1 MPYRL
6 LFCAEALDPSA
17 TLSACPEVLEFR
29 RDVIASDPDWTR
41 MRLLPRPDDADAG
54 RYLVLEFDQVP
65 PADQVRD
72 LRYVAARNRL
82 VMTVQAD

>member
-6 LFCAEALDPSA
+6 LFHADGADPVAPPPGSD
-17 TLSACPEVLEFR
+17 VLEFR

-41 MRLLPRPDDADAG
+41 MRLLPRPDAPDAD
-54 RYLVLEFDQVP
+54 RYLVLEFDDPP
-65 PADQVRD
+65 PAEQVRD

-82 VMTVQAD
+82 SMTVQPD